1 MWKMQLVAKLP
12 DIQIQFDEIMAPYVS
27 FKVGGPADCLVS
39 VTNEEEVRQ
48 VLFATSELKIP
59 LMILGKGSNLLVVDE
74 GIEGAVLMFKGS
86 LLEGQKVSEDRIYCG
101 AGMDLG
107 DVSRLAES
115 FELTGLEFA
124 VGIPGSL
131 GGAVFM
137 NAGAYDGE
145 IAGVIESVRW
155 MDSHGTIHN
164 LSKEECQFSYRS
176 SFFQKNGGIILGVT
190 MSLKK
195 GNNEQINARMTE
207 LTAQRESKQ
216 PLEWASA
223 GSTFKRPPGYFAG
236 TLIQDAGLKGFT
248 YGDAQVSEKHAGFV
262 INCGQATANDVL
274 MLIKTVREK
283 VYEYADVWL
292 CPEVRIVGRTA
303 EKWQYFYK

>member
-1 MWKMQLVAKLP
+1 MWKTQLVERLSG
-12 DIQIQFDEIMAPYVS
+12 IQIQFDEPMAPYVS
-27 FKVGGPADCLVS
+27 FQVGGPADCLIS
-39 VTNEEEVRQ
+39 VKNEDEVRQ
-48 VLFATSELKIP
+48 VLLVTSELKIP

-74 GIEGAVLMFKGS
+74 GIEGAVLLFKGA
-86 LLEGQKVSEDRIYCG
+86 LIEGERVSKERIYCN

-155 MDSHGTIHN
+155 MDHYGTIHE
-164 LSKEECQFSYRS
+164 LTKEECQFSYRS
-176 SFFQKNGGIILGVT
+176 SFFQKNQGIILGVT

-195 GNNEQINARMTE
+195 GNAELIHARMTD
-207 LTAQRESKQ
+207 LTIQRENKQ

-248 YGDAQVSEKHAGFV
+248 NGNAQVSEKHAGFV
-262 INCGQATANDVL
+262 INRGQATASEVL
-274 MLIKTVREK
+274 MLIKTIREK
-283 VYEYADVWL
+283 VYAYANVWL

-303 EKWQYFYK
+303 DKWQYFYK